1 MTTGNADT
9 FAAKPTMVQF
19 KNLVGCCLAV
29 LLILLMAAPLSAA
42 SIKSLDNLGR
52 NLCANEIKERSA
64 RRMESFAA
72 LQSSLDTLNT
82 GEEISSVVQINR
94 ALSLVEQTRYLQSNA
109 GKDLKALTGYITANR
124 MKLEAE
130 GLDSFLPLAEL
141 DDTTSRQYEETLR
154 IYLAAYNGL
163 LEYSRDNMSSLRV
176 GRQPEQSQYEALYNA
191 YVTAA
196 NKLGEVT
203 ADRFGFMADFVRT
216 HPDLAPYVK
225 K

>member
-1 MTTGNADT
+1 MHTGNADT
-9 FAAKPTMVQF
+9 FATKPAMMQH
-19 KNLVGCCLAV
+19 KNLVCCYLAV

-52 NLCANEIKERSA
+52 NLYTNEIKERSA

-72 LQSSLDTLNT
+72 LQSSLDSLNT
-82 GEEISSVVQINR
+82 GQEISSVAQINK
-94 ALSLVEQTRYLQSNA
+94 ALSLVEQSRQLQSKA
-109 GKDLKALTGYITANR
+109 GEDLKALTGYITANR

-130 GLDSFLPLAEL
+130 GLDGFLPLAEL
-141 DDTTSRQYEETLR
+141 DDKTSRQYEESLR
-154 IYLAAYNGL
+154 MYLAAYKAL
-163 LEYSRDNMSSLRV
+163 LEYSRDNILPLRV
-176 GRQPEQSQYEALYNA
+176 GRQPEQGQYEALYNG

-196 NKLGEVT
+196 NKLGEVN
-203 ADRFGFMADFVRT
+203 AELFGFVADFVRE